1 MDTARQ
7 DHPPETGQTPQPLSP
22 NMTDPITPAP
32 SAADPVPVPDPAPA
46 AAPAAPDPAA
56 PPAPP
61 EPLSLEARLQALA
74 AREAELDARERRFKA
89 REHVMALGLDPA
101 ILAHI
106 DYSSDEAL
114 QNSLQVAALASRA
127 PQAAAPAPVPQ
138 AVQPPAPQFAT
149 YLERSRLFREDP
161 VAYQRMIEQESA
173 ALKAQQ

>member
-7 DHPPETGQTPQPLSP
+7 DHPPETGQTPQPLSSS
-22 NMTDPITPAP
+22 MIDPITPAP
-32 SAADPVPVPDPAPA
+32 SADPVPVPDPAPA

>member
-22 NMTDPITPAP
+22 SMTDPITPAP

-56 PPAPP
+56 PPAP

-149 YLERSRLFREDP
+149 YLERSKLFREDP
-161 VAYQRMIEQESA
+161 AAYQRMIEQESA

>member
-22 NMTDPITPAP
+22 NTSDPITPAP

-56 PPAPP
+56 PPAP

-149 YLERSRLFREDP
+149 YLERSKLFREDP

>member
-22 NMTDPITPAP
+22 NTSDPITPAP

-56 PPAPP
+56 PPAP

-89 REHVMALGLDPA
+89 REHVMALGLDLA

>member
-89 REHVMALGLDPA
+89 REGSLADGIALTAAEIEQLDRLEALGLD
-101 ILAHI
+101 
-106 DYSSDEAL
+106 
-114 QNSLQVAALASRA
+114 
-127 PQAAAPAPVPQ
+127 
-138 AVQPPAPQFAT
+138 AV
-149 YLERSRLFREDP
+149 S
-161 VAYQRMIEQESA
+161 
-173 ALKAQQ
+173 

>member
-56 PPAPP
+56 PPAP